1 MTEPTDTTLARPI
14 VVDPRAGAAAA
25 DAAAATTFARYR
37 QEQRPQTLRR
47 QSADLALF
55 ARYLAAVQAIPA
67 DHATAFAERLFEDAT
82 AWTNITWALI
92 EGFIQWQLQQGYATG
107 SIGVRLAT
115 VQRYAGLAHQA
126 GVLDTQAI
134 ALIRTV
140 RAIGPKRARAL
151 DSHREQ
157 TRVSSKKAQAILLT
171 GDQITALLT
180 LPTGTPQ
187 GRRDRLLLRLFLDH
201 GLRVGEVAAL
211 TLAALR
217 LADGT
222 LRFYREKVHLEQT
235 HKLTADT
242 LVSAFPYVQQDLA
255 GVGATGS
262 LWRRSYKDGS
272 LGTAGWSAW
281 SIRDYIRTL
290 GRRHLGIANLSP
302 HDLRHTWATRAE
314 RGGTP
319 PLALKVAGGWS
330 SLAMV
335 ERYVHTGAIANAE
348 VRLG

>member
-1 MTEPTDTTLARPI
+1 MLP
-14 VVDPRAGAAAA
+14 
-25 DAAAATTFARYR
+25 
-37 QEQRPQTLRR
+37 
-47 QSADLALF
+47 
-55 ARYLAAVQAIPA
+55 
-67 DHATAFAERLFEDAT
+67 
-82 AWTNITWALI
+82 
-92 EGFIQWQLQQGYATG
+92 G

-115 VQRYAGLAHQA
+115 VRRYAGLAHQA
-126 GVLDTQAI
+126 GVLDVQTI

-140 RAIGPKRARAL
+140 RSISPKRARAL
-151 DSHREQ
+151 DTHRNP
-157 TRVSSKKAQAILLT
+157 TRVSTKKAQAILLT
-171 GDQITALLT
+171 AEQIATLLT
-180 LPTGTPQ
+180 LPTDTAQ

-211 TLAALR
+211 TPGALR

-242 LVSAFPYVQQDLA
+242 LVAAFPYLQQDLS
-255 GVGATGS
+255 GAAPTGS
-262 LWRRSYKDGS
+262 LWRRSRKNGT
-272 LGTAGWSAW
+272 LGATGWSAW

-290 GRRHLGIANLSP
+290 GKRHLGITNLSP

-319 PLALKVAGGWS
+319 PLALKVAGGWA

-335 ERYVHTGAIANAE
+335 ERYVHAGAIANAE